1 MTRPRPDARHHGDV
15 RLTPLPEPLHRG
27 PFDQHDAK
35 QAGVPADRLRA
46 RDLDHSV
53 WGVRRVGQ
61 ATTLAERCELLAHRI
76 QNEAVFSHT
85 TAVRLHGGPLPW
97 RLEQAPTLHVTVPA
111 PHPTPHAK
119 GMAGHSAQLP
129 DSDITFVGGL
139 RVTSVARTW
148 RDMSAVLSLGD
159 LVALGDYFIHW
170 RSPLTTIEDLRW
182 IVERMTGRRGVKKAR
197 LALELLD
204 ARSESPAESRLR
216 VILMLAGLPRPRVNY
231 ETVLTETGKGV
242 RLDLAYPEVKFLIEY
257 QGDYHRERGQ
267 WRKDLTRRS
276 RLESQGWYVMELNA
290 DDLKDP
296 AELTQRIRTVLA
308 RRRREFA

>member
-1 MTRPRPDARHHGDV
+1 
-15 RLTPLPEPLHRG
+15 
-27 PFDQHDAK
+27 
-35 QAGVPADRLRA
+35 
-46 RDLDHSV
+46 
-53 WGVRRVGQ
+53 
-61 ATTLAERCELLAHRI
+61 
-76 QNEAVFSHT
+76 
-85 TAVRLHGGPLPW
+85 
-97 RLEQAPTLHVTVPA
+97 
-111 PHPTPHAK
+111 
-119 GMAGHSAQLP
+119 MAGHSSQLP
-129 DSDITFVGGL
+129 DSEITFVGGL

-197 LALELLD
+197 AALELLD

-231 ETVLTETGKGV
+231 ETVLTETGQAV

-267 WRKDLTRRS
+267 WRKDMTRRS
-276 RLESQGWYVMELNA
+276 RLEAQGWYVMELNA

-296 AELTQRIRTVLA
+296 AELTHRIRTVLA